1 LLNNIHIYPSI
12 FKHETRILKI
22 IRSLK
27 NHSVFENIVV
37 IALWKDGMLRSESLS
52 DGIEVIRVSPIFA
65 TSMSGRWGRIFRVI
79 GWYLAV
85 LIALRMRDIKCV
97 NCHSLPVLPLSVM
110 IKIWKRCKL
119 VYEPHELE
127 TEKALASRE
136 AKIFLRVFERLF
148 IRFAD
153 AVCLVNESIAQW
165 YKLTYKLKVTWVVKN
180 IPYTPE
186 KAPIRTGKLRKSLGL
201 SDDCGKIFLYQGGFV
216 PSRGVNLLIDVFS
229 TLPSD
234 HHLIFMGYGELE
246 GVIQEA
252 VSDNSNIHFMP
263 AVHPDEL
270 LSYTADADVGL
281 ALIENACLSYYLS
294 LPNKLFEYAACGV
307 PVLVSNFPEMSSF
320 IDSYDCGWKVDP
332 NANAL
337 RELIID
343 VLPTEIEKKR
353 INAQNSS
360 QFNSWQQEE
369 KILIEMNKVLG
380 FYGALN

>member
-1 LLNNIHIYPSI
+1 
-12 FKHETRILKI
+12 
-22 IRSLK
+22 
-27 NHSVFENIVV
+27 
-37 IALWKDGMLRSESLS
+37 
-52 DGIEVIRVSPIFA
+52 
-65 TSMSGRWGRIFRVI
+65 
-79 GWYLAV
+79 
-85 LIALRMRDIKCV
+85 
-97 NCHSLPVLPLSVM
+97 M
-110 IKIWKRCKL
+110 IKIWKGCKL

-180 IPYTPE
+180 VPYRLEQP
-186 KAPIRTGKLRKSLGL
+186 PIRTGKLRKSFGL
-201 SDDCGKIFLYQGGFV
+201 QDNCGKIFLYQGGFV
-216 PSRGVNLLIDVFS
+216 PARGVNLLIDVFS

-252 VSDNSNIHFMP
+252 ASRNSNIHFIE
-263 AVHPDEL
+263 AVHSDEL

-281 ALIENACLSYYLS
+281 ALIENTCLSYYLS

-307 PVLVSNFPEMSSF
+307 PIVVSNFPEMSGF
-320 IDSYDCGWKVDP
+320 IDTYNCGWKVDQ
-332 NANAL
+332 NTNAL
-337 RELIID
+337 RELIIN
-343 VLPTEIEKKR
+343 VIPAEIENKR

-360 QFNSWQQEE
+360 QFNSWKEAE
-369 KILIEMNKVLG
+369 KIFIEMNKVLG